1 MNQYIL
7 NGVNYPEWFI
17 DLDKRG
23 RIIYNRDN
31 YNRLV
36 SIKITDDFNKKHIA
50 NIGDLI
56 LYQNGMI
63 TVISKNMMKG
73 HII

>member
-1 MNQYIL
+1 MNQYVL
-7 NGVNYPEWFI
+7 NGANFPEWFI
-17 DLDKRG
+17 NLDKRG
-23 RIIYNRDN
+23 KIVYNRDN

-36 SIKITDDFNKKHIA
+36 SVKITDDFNKKHVA
-50 NIGDLI
+50 NVGDLI

-73 HII
+73 HIV

>member
-17 DLDKRG
+17 DFDKRG

-73 HII
+73 HVI

>member
-1 MNQYIL
+1 MNQYVL

-17 DLDKRG
+17 NLDKRG
-23 RIIYNRDN
+23 KIIYNRDN

-36 SIKITDDFNKKHIA
+36 SVKITDDFNKKHVA
-50 NIGDLI
+50 NVGDLI

>member
-23 RIIYNRDN
+23 KIIYNRDN

-36 SIKITDDFNKKHIA
+36 SVKITDDFNKKHIA

>member
-1 MNQYIL
+1 MNQYVL
-7 NGVNYPEWFI
+7 NGVNFPEWFI
-17 DLDKRG
+17 NLDKRG
-23 RIIYNRDN
+23 KIVYNRDN

-36 SIKITDDFNKKHIA
+36 SVKITDDFNKKHVA
-50 NIGDLI
+50 NVGDLI

-73 HII
+73 HIV

>member
-1 MNQYIL
+1 MNQYVL
-7 NGVNYPEWFI
+7 NGVNFPEWFI
-17 DLDKRG
+17 NLDKRG
-23 RIIYNRDN
+23 KIVYDRDN

-36 SIKITDDFNKKHIA
+36 SIKITDDLNKKHIA
-50 NIGDLI
+50 NVGDLI

-73 HII
+73 HIV

>member
-23 RIIYNRDN
+23 RMIYNRDN

-36 SIKITDDFNKKHIA
+36 SVKITDDFNKKHIA

>member
-1 MNQYIL
+1 MNQYVL
-7 NGVNYPEWFI
+7 NGVNFPEWFI
-17 DLDKRG
+17 NLDKRG
-23 RIIYNRDN
+23 KIVYNRDN

-36 SIKITDDFNKKHIA
+36 SVKITDDLNKKHIA
-50 NIGDLI
+50 NVGDLI

-73 HII
+73 HVV